1 VKNDEETVAHTKRV
15 VIELRRGEGPMSGRF
30 MAEGQGRPQIFSGWL
45 ELLALLETA
54 RLPPADAPTATE
66 SQNP

>member
-1 VKNDEETVAHTKRV
+1 MTGASYVQRV

-30 MAEGQGRPQIFSGWL
+30 LAEGQHQPQPFSGWL

-54 RLPPADAPTATE
+54 RLPADQTAD
-66 SQNP
+66 P